1 MRRKFNMSIYKSKHN
16 VGDVEFV
23 ECPYCEKSETNRF
36 KMLHHKHLAGHNK
49 TLEDVLK
56 EFPGLITMT
65 LAEKNK
71 KIKSEQKHQE
81 ELIKLAHRLQGV
93 NLEFNEKVDNKGQL
107 FGGIS
112 SAHIVSAL
120 AQKGLKVEKNQIIL
134 ERAYKQIGKYLV
146 KIKLA
151 QGAEAEIKIIINKK

>member
-1 MRRKFNMSIYKSKHN
+1 MQVLLLTELSGIGHRGEVKEVAEGFARNFLFPQKKAVLASSENLKSWQ
-16 VGDVEFV
+16 
-23 ECPYCEKSETNRF
+23 
-36 KMLHHKHLAGHNK
+36 
-49 TLEDVLK
+49 
-56 EFPGLITMT
+56 
-65 LAEKNK
+65 AEKNK

-134 ERAYKQIGKYLV
+134 ERAYKQIGKYSV

-151 QGAEAEIKIIINKK
+151 QGVEAEIKIIINKK